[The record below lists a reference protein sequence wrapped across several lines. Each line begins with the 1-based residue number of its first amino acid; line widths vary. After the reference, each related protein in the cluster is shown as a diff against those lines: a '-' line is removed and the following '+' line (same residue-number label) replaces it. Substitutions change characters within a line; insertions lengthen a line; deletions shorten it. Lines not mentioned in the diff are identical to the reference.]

1 MLGSQGAGGGFSR
14 GARICTIGCVSIA
27 SIIDEAAQSAQVG
40 FETMNR
46 MAAAGESFL
55 FIIDAWARRSV
66 VLRLG
71 EARSLGIR
79 WWMEGSGACCEA
91 RGAAPPVNRFES
103 TAVERSRYAA
113 GFRIIR
119 EAQLKGETWL
129 ANLTFPSALNTSLGL
144 EDFAAF
150 ACAPFRLYV
159 PGSFAVFSPERFVR
173 IDSSGRIFSYP
184 MKGTIDAAVPD
195 AAAKILG
202 DEKEAAEHVTI
213 VDLIRN
219 DIGMAARRVA
229 VPRFRFIT
237 PVVSAQRRLLQVSSE
252 VTGELGEGW
261 RARAGEILQR
271 LLPAGSVT
279 GAPKRRTSRIIRR
292 AEMCGRGWYAGV
304 FGCFN
309 GRELDSAVSIRFV
322 EQRESGAL
330 VYRSGGGITI
340 DSDMEKEYAEMQAK
354 VYVPFA

>member
-1 MLGSQGAGGGFSR
+1 M
-14 GARICTIGCVSIA
+14 
-27 SIIDEAAQSAQVG
+27 SIIEQAAQDAERG

-46 MAAAGESFL
+46 MAAEGRSFL

-66 VLRLG
+66 VLSVG

-79 WWMEGSGACCEA
+79 WGLGGSWTSSDVPQ
-91 RGAAPPVNRFES
+91 GAAWGAAREEAPVHQFES
-103 TAVERSRYAA
+103 VSVGRSRYAEA
-113 GFRIIR
+113 FRIIR
-119 EAQLKGETWL
+119 EAQLNGETWL

-144 EDFAAF
+144 GDFAAF

-184 MKGTIDAAVPD
+184 MKGTINAAEPD
-195 AAAKILG
+195 AAAKILS

-219 DIGMAARRVA
+219 DIGMTARRVA

-237 PVVSAQRRLLQVSSE
+237 QVVSAQRRLLQVSSE
-252 VTGELGEGW
+252 VTGELGEDW
-261 RARAGEILQR
+261 RAQAGGILQR

-279 GAPKRRTSRIIRR
+279 GAPKRRTSEIIRR
-292 AEMCGRGWYAGV
+292 AEICDRGWYAGV

-322 EQRESGAL
+322 EQLGSGAL

-340 DSDMEKEYAEMQAK
+340 NSDMEKEYAEMQAK